1 MTNAILLSFDIEEFD
16 IPEEYGQTVPEAVKF
31 DVSFQGLQAVLAI
44 LDVLDVVA
52 TFFVTAH
59 FADHHPDLIRQI
71 SQRHEIA
78 SHGYYHDRFE
88 LADLV
93 RSKQRLESITQK
105 PVQGFRMARLQPID
119 DGAIADAGYA
129 YNSSMH
135 PTYLPGRYNH
145 LNQPRTAH
153 YDDLWSAEG
162 HRHQLFQLPISVT
175 PWVRFPLFW
184 LSFKNFPWL
193 WMQWLNRWTLNHDRY
208 LNIYFHPWEFTD
220 ITAYNLPSYVKRRS
234 GKAMQRKL
242 YQYIT
247 WLKLHGQ
254 FMTIG
259 QFQQQSIAHRGK
271 AESQRDRIG

>member
-16 IPEEYGQTVPEAVKF
+16 IPEEYGQTVPESVKF
-31 DVSFQGLQAVLAI
+31 DVSRQGLQAVLGI
-44 LDVLDVVA
+44 LDELDVVA

-59 FADHHPDLIRQI
+59 FADHHPEIIRQI

-88 LADLV
+88 LADLA

-105 PVQGFRMARLQPID
+105 PVQGFRMARLQSID
-119 DGAIADAGYA
+119 EGAIANAGYT
-129 YNSSMH
+129 YNSSMN

-145 LNQPRTAH
+145 FDKPRSAH
-153 YDDLWSAEG
+153 YD
-162 HRHQLFQLPISVT
+162 RHQLFQLPISVT

-184 LSFKNFPWL
+184 LSFKNFPWW
-193 WMQWLNRWTLNHDRY
+193 WMQWLNQWTLNHDRY
-208 LNIYFHPWEFTD
+208 INVYFHPWEFTD
-220 ITAYNLPSYVKRRS
+220 ISAYNLPRYVKRRS

-247 WLKLHGQ
+247 WLKSRGQ

-259 QFQQQSIAHRGK
+259 EFRAGWAK
-271 AESQRDRIG
+271 QRET